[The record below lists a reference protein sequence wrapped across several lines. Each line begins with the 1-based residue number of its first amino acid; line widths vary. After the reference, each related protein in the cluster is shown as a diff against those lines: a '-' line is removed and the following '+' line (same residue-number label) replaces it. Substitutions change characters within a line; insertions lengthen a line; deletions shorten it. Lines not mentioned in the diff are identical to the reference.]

1 MKTLEIC
8 TGDPEGIQTAFA
20 AGADRIELCSGLAEG
35 GLTPSIAAIRFA
47 SRLRKGSVNVLIRPR
62 AGDFV
67 YTPAEIEVMTDDIR
81 SAMAAGASGIV
92 AGALTPDGK
101 VDIDACR
108 AFISAAGNDAD
119 STFHR
124 AFDVVSDPFEALET
138 IIGLCFKRILTSG
151 QAASALEGAE
161 LIARLRK
168 QAAGRIEIMA
178 GAGVCP
184 ENAAEIIR
192 LTDADALHA
201 SARSSKR
208 SAMATAATDAS
219 MGSADASDGSR
230 MATDYDKVNKLHNLI
245 HKL

>member
-8 TGDPEGIQTAFA
+8 TGDPEGILTAFA

-35 GLTPSIAAIRFA
+35 GLTPSIAAVRFA
-47 SRLRKGSVNVLIRPR
+47 SGLKQGTVNVLIRPR
-62 AGDFV
+62 AGHFV
-67 YTPAEIEVMTDDIR
+67 YTPAEVRIMTDDIR
-81 SAMAAGASGIV
+81 AAMKAGASGIAV
-92 AGALTPDGK
+92 GALTPDGR
-101 VDIDACR
+101 VDEEACR
-108 AFISAAGNDAD
+108 IFIEAAGPVAD

-124 AFDVVSDPFEALET
+124 AFDVTRDPYEALET
-138 IIGLCFKRILTSG
+138 IIGLGFRRILTSG
-151 QAASALEGAE
+151 QAASALEGAQ

-184 ENAAEIIR
+184 ENGAEILR

-201 SARSSKR
+201 SARSLKKS
-208 SAMATAATDAS
+208 SMATVATEAS

-245 HKL
+245 LL